1 VSEENVQVVRSAWAA
16 WNSDDLDAVAA
27 HWHPDIDWR
36 AIEGAPDDAGVMHG
50 ADALRA
56 YYQDWIDTFDDL
68 GNEMLEVIDAGGET
82 VVSVQRGTGVAKA
95 SGVPTEIVYSVVY
108 TVRDGLIVSG
118 REYATREQAL
128 DAAGLPATT

>member
-1 VSEENVQVVRSAWAA
+1 VSEENVALVRAA
-16 WNSDDLDAVAA
+16 WDAWEPDDIEGYAA
-27 HWHPDIDWR
+27 HWHPEIEWR
-36 AIEGAPDDAGVMHG
+36 AIEGAPDDAGPIQG

-56 YYQDWIDTFDDL
+56 YYQDWVDTFDDL
-68 GNEMLEVIDAGGET
+68 DNEMLEVVDAGADT

-118 REYATREQAL
+118 REYATREAAFE
-128 DAAGLPATT
+128 AAGLPAAT